1 MPFRKKLF
9 IGVAIAVPIVLVLP
23 TILLSSPMMDYYQRR
38 MDRDPHSETSRWLQ
52 MTTADWCSRTWR
64 PEMAATGYRLYYER
78 YPRDIR
84 RAHALLRYAQSL
96 EEAGRT
102 ADAMDIYAKYV
113 TEYPDLDGA
122 HEARI
127 GINRIEKCR
136 P

>member
-1 MPFRKKLF
+1 MAVRRKVL
-9 IGVAIAVPIVLVLP
+9 IVLCIVLPLVLVLP
-23 TILLSSPMMDYYQRR
+23 TVLLSSPMMDVYQRR
-38 MDRDPHSETSRWLQ
+38 IDADPHSNFSRWLQ
-52 MTTADWCSRTWR
+52 MTTADWCARTWR

-78 YPRDIR
+78 YSGDIR
-84 RAHALLRYAQSL
+84 RSHALLRYGQSL
-96 EEAGRT
+96 EEAGRS
-102 ADAMDIYAKYV
+102 ADALDSYQKYL